1 MYFFWIKSQFE
12 FSHSC
17 KFSFAIFGNSEK
29 IIGFAMSL
37 HAFSYCLPLEEVG
50 RHIATDFSVTRRS
63 TIVVDSF
70 IAPIDEDASC
80 MEYTVSFCDE
90 ETSGIVRF
98 KCLEEM
104 LVVGE
109 TIMREFITSSCL
121 LEELIK
127 GIEISFI
134 SVFCIMRDKSRRD
147 TTFLGESD
155 IISPLFRKTR
165 KQLFFVHFQ
174 V

>member
-1 MYFFWIKSQFE
+1 MQFFWIKSQLEFRHTSE
-12 FSHSC
+12 FSCSV
-17 KFSFAIFGNSEK
+17 FGNSEE
-29 IIGFAMSL
+29 IVCRTFSL
-37 HAFSYCLPLEEVG
+37 HPFTNSLPLEEIG
-50 RHIATDFSVTRRS
+50 CHIATDISVARGS

-70 IAPIDEDASC
+70 IVPIDENASC
-80 MEYTVSFCDE
+80 MQYTISFCDE
-90 ETSGIVRF
+90 ESASIVRF

-134 SVFCIMRDKSRRD
+134 SVFC
-147 TTFLGESD
+147 TL
-155 IISPLFRKTR
+155 
-165 KQLFFVHFQ
+165 
-174 V
+174 